1 MFMARICKSIVKEFA
16 RVKAQI
22 NAQYEDF
29 TRKVQSIKN
38 GPFGPAAGGQAEL
51 PARTI

>member
-1 MFMARICKSIVKEFA
+1 MFMSEICKSIVNTFE
-16 RVKAQI
+16 RVRAQI